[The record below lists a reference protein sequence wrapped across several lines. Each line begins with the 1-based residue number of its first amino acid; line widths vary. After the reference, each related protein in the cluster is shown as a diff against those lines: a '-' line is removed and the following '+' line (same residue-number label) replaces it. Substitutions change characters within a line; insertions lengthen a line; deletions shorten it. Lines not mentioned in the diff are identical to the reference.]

1 MDLAE
6 LDAAVSS
13 VEAGVLLDA
22 QILQIVMDAVA
33 VEKSGRHLAH
43 LQIGDQAHEGRL
55 VFDRAGRERGQT
67 HIRRDAPHEQVA
79 DHRHL
84 LPLGAHLRHF
94 GLTVHHQHGLAVVAG
109 EQHHV
114 PAVVADTGL
123 HLQGGWL
130 GAVDGEAQLQVSAAD
145 EQLQKVTVPAV
156 VQVQNQRLAHV
167 GLQAEAELPDGAGLP
182 AGVASPLP
190 RGPTELQSPRR
201 QKESG

>member
-33 VEKSGRHLAH
+33 VEKSGRHLAD
-43 LQIGDQAHEGRL
+43 LQIGDIAHKGRL

-67 HIRRDAPHEQVA
+67 HVWRYAPHEQVA
-79 DHRHL
+79 DDCHL
-84 LPLGAHLRHF
+84 FPLRVHFHHF
-94 GLTVHHQHGLAVVAG
+94 GLAVHHQHCLAVVAG

-114 PAVVADTGL
+114 PAVIADAGL
-123 HLQGGWL
+123 HLQGSRL

-145 EQLQKVTVPAV
+145 E
-156 VQVQNQRLAHV
+156 
-167 GLQAEAELPDGAGLP
+167 
-182 AGVASPLP
+182 
-190 RGPTELQSPRR
+190 
-201 QKESG
+201 